1 MAMVNDG
8 LQSYD
13 HQNDGTTQ
21 QLAGCLRDFRNKP
34 FPVRAKIE
42 YYKNVLTVHFH
53 SGMSNNERDFE
64 LCIRKEGVHLPKNG
78 FFGIS
83 AATGGLAGKHHSK
96 YVTLQYESINQFSF
110 RQLPDDHDVLKFSTS
125 SLRAP
130 EMAQA
135 SDAVNEAESK
145 KFEQE
150 FEEYQKKL
158 KEQKDQWAKENPDQV
173 KPDTDE
179 WDSWFSEQDKEL
191 QQIFQGQSEMKN
203 HLLELTRKMDD
214 IIRRQERTMSMIGVI
229 SKSQKLFFFQVV

>member
-1 MAMVNDG
+1 
-8 LQSYD
+8 
-13 HQNDGTTQ
+13 
-21 QLAGCLRDFRNKP
+21 
-34 FPVRAKIE
+34 
-42 YYKNVLTVHFH
+42 
-53 SGMSNNERDFE
+53 
-64 LCIRKEGVHLPKNG
+64 
-78 FFGIS
+78 
-83 AATGGLAGKHHSK
+83 
-96 YVTLQYESINQFSF
+96 
-110 RQLPDDHDVLKFSTS
+110 
-125 SLRAP
+125 
-130 EMAQA
+130 MAQA
-135 SDAVNEAESK
+135 PDAVNEAESK

-229 SKSQKLFFFQVV
+229 IKSQKCIFFFFGDEVDYSFLTGRPGGSFPRRWRWRRPIGGHYSPRRG

>member
-1 MAMVNDG
+1 M
-8 LQSYD
+8 Q
-13 HQNDGTTQ
+13 
-21 QLAGCLRDFRNKP
+21 AGCGPTWDNLKK
-34 FPVRAKIE
+34 VSQLTIE
-42 YYKNVLTVHFH
+42 
-53 SGMSNNERDFE
+53 
-64 LCIRKEGVHLPKNG
+64 
-78 FFGIS
+78 
-83 AATGGLAGKHHSK
+83 
-96 YVTLQYESINQFSF
+96 FSCKF
-110 RQLPDDHDVLKFSTS
+110 PDDHDVLKFSTS

-135 SDAVNEAESK
+135 PDAVNEAESK

-158 KEQKDQWAKENPDQV
+158 KEQKDKWAEENPDQV

-229 SKSQKLFFFQVV
+229 NEFHNFILLLFAKWHNTSIQGGQVAPSSGSGGGPVVDTIRRDEVNAVLANQREIVSASRDIK

>member
-1 MAMVNDG
+1 MGQRGITLKKV
-8 LQSYD
+8 S
-13 HQNDGTTQ
+13 
-21 QLAGCLRDFRNKP
+21 QLT
-34 FPVRAKIE
+34 IE
-42 YYKNVLTVHFH
+42 F
-53 SGMSNNERDFE
+53 SW
-64 LCIRKEGVHLPKNG
+64 
-78 FFGIS
+78 
-83 AATGGLAGKHHSK
+83 
-96 YVTLQYESINQFSF
+96 QF
-110 RQLPDDHDVLKFSTS
+110 PDDHDVLKFSTS

-135 SDAVNEAESK
+135 PDAVNEAESK

-158 KEQKDQWAKENPDQV
+158 KEQKDKWAEENPDQV

-229 SKSQKLFFFQVV
+229 NEFHNFILLLFSKWYVWKYREAKLHRPQEVEEVP

>member
-1 MAMVNDG
+1 M
-8 LQSYD
+8 
-13 HQNDGTTQ
+13 
-21 QLAGCLRDFRNKP
+21 
-34 FPVRAKIE
+34 
-42 YYKNVLTVHFH
+42 
-53 SGMSNNERDFE
+53 
-64 LCIRKEGVHLPKNG
+64 
-78 FFGIS
+78 
-83 AATGGLAGKHHSK
+83 
-96 YVTLQYESINQFSF
+96 
-110 RQLPDDHDVLKFSTS
+110 LKFSTS

-130 EMAQA
+130 EMALVP
-135 SDAVNEAESK
+135 DAVNEAESK

-214 IIRRQERTMSMIGVI
+214 IIRRQERTMSIIGV
-229 SKSQKLFFFQVV
+229 SVNKSTCKHIFCMNSPTHIVIVVQIYREVRWPLPLEREVAVAHMLTQSDGMRLTPCSLTNGK